1 MHIHKSLS
9 EVADRPEKLK
19 KTKKTVPT
27 EILTNDPKCFFAVLE
42 HFFRRFSDRFRQRVD
57 WSFTQAAIILLPR
70 LAATF
75 WFSFC
80 GTSLGPLGDTCIN
93 TCHHTWQFLTTK
105 LTTHLGKH
113 TLAPQIVLFLDTFAV
128 GHCCYYCYYC
138 CTATYGT
145 TATVTAAAACDVV
158 SVPSTELSSRCQ
170 SRKIGVP
177 IMWGSLSFHA
187 YAVHNYLLFQ
197 VTAFAARGR
206 NW

>member
-75 WFSFC
+75 
-80 GTSLGPLGDTCIN
+80 
-93 TCHHTWQFLTTK
+93 
-105 LTTHLGKH
+105 
-113 TLAPQIVLFLDTFAV
+113 
-128 GHCCYYCYYC
+128 
-138 CTATYGT
+138 
-145 TATVTAAAACDVV
+145 
-158 SVPSTELSSRCQ
+158 
-170 SRKIGVP
+170 
-177 IMWGSLSFHA
+177 
-187 YAVHNYLLFQ
+187 
-197 VTAFAARGR
+197 
-206 NW
+206 